1 MTPIIFDIETG
12 PLDEVLAK
20 PEEWFEADKRLKD
33 PAKIKESFEEKAGGA
48 ALLPITGKVLAIGYH
63 HVGSTPKH
71 ALFEPEHEMIGD
83 FFLYASDQIK
93 RGGTLI
99 GFNILEFDLPFLM
112 FRAVVNR
119 ITIPL
124 SMGKMYRGK
133 FQASEAFIDL
143 QSMAMFGKYG
153 RDGYKLDRVARAL
166 GLPGKN
172 GDGALFYKMPPD
184 EARAYL
190 ENDIN
195 IMKLMAERFGL
206 A

>member
-33 PAKIKESFEEKAGGA
+33 QAKIKESFEEKVESAT
-48 ALLPITGKVLAIGYH
+48 LSPITSKVLAVGYH
-63 HVGSTPKH
+63 FVNRSK
-71 ALFEPEHEMIGD
+71 LSIREPESHLIKE
-83 FFLYASDQIK
+83 FFELASDQIK
-93 RGGTLI
+93 SGGTLI
-99 GFNILEFDLPFLM
+99 GYNILEFDLPFLM
-112 FRAVVNR
+112 FRAIVNK

-124 SMGKMYRGK
+124 SLGKWYRGR
-133 FQASEAFIDL
+133 FQAYDAFIDL
-143 QSMAMFGKYG
+143 QVMALFGKYSHVG
-153 RDGYKLDRVARAL
+153 FKLDRVARAL

-172 GDGALFYKMPPD
+172 GDGAAFYKMPP
-184 EARAYL
+184 EQARAYL

-195 IMKLMAERFGL
+195 ITKLMAERFGL